1 MTKQQ
6 LYQGSDINND
16 IIKLQKI
23 IKELSNLHD
32 NESFVDSIN
41 RIISINNSYSCD
53 LSYKVLNIF
62 KSTVSNNKNLLEVL
76 SAKIIKELEIE
87 LSNLI
92 AEFNSL

>member
-32 NESFVDSIN
+32 NEFFAESID
-41 RIISINNSYSCD
+41 RINCNSYSCD

-87 LSNLI
+87 LNNLI
-92 AEFNSL
+92 TEFNSL